1 MSVKVKS
8 RYDKYI
14 PLFGKA
20 NDKRVRLFIHELE
33 EQALEN
39 NKGPLT
45 QSDVKFTKATSR
57 MENRVFTFKDTFPGA
72 NDNTVHSEWKLFMN
86 QLTARLAGKG
96 VNSEGLKVVRELKN
110 AGNEP
115 RSTKQVVWLLLLNL
129 ADLRSTSGA
138 SITLSEQADSVET
151 VVFKSQADMLN
162 AMTPNGLFF
171 EDNSNA
177 GALLANSIGM
187 NVNTLTA
194 MSSTDGNAAKALF
207 LQYASNPTLRSQ
219 LESTPADTVACSAI
233 IRNWVDNDVATYFN
247 VKVDE
252 FFVSLMLDE
261 AVSKPIEE
269 EGSTAFFEDVPSDE
283 ERYFRNAEGQ
293 LMERDYNNPNGR
305 PVFKGS
311 QAWEDLKKDGM
322 KSCLSTGVAQ
332 VSSTNTALTCAAYLQ
347 DCLAGSS
354 DGLSKCKNYM
364 RDHGFW
370 ESAKKEAASILPA
383 MILKT
388 LEAFGFAV
396 EMYKHEVTKQHLK
409 KIQSVR
415 SWLVSLNNLAK
426 DPSKSGLN
434 NDDVESISNNVKL
447 TGYLEM
453 LVTRVNNNP
462 TILNAG
468 YNGPLSKVGNNDY
481 FNGSKLST
489 FGLAAHQPSSFNL
502 ISNMERTNL
511 TVGNALG
518 MQMRSVGLPL
528 GIPFGV
534 PVVMTGGSYFNPIE
548 SLENRMKFPV
558 KQSWSIMERQY
569 DGLVERLK
577 RNNKSISSKDNSTIR
592 EYINKLRD
600 AEVKLTKTMLYAEK
614 YAKLIEVFDQQDGRS
629 SLSLDHLQKFVD
641 ARDGYFK
648 KVRERQNS
656 LVSIIRTVAEAV
668 TKEVKEE
675 SGNANEMLKL
685 NANSFQL

>member
-1 MSVKVKS
+1 MSVRSVKS

-14 PLFGKA
+14 PLFGRT
-20 NDKRVRLFIHELE
+20 NDKRIRLFIHELE
-33 EQALEN
+33 EQALES
-39 NKGPLT
+39 NKGQLS
-45 QSDVKFTKATSR
+45 QSDIKFTKATSR
-57 MENRVFTFKDTFPGA
+57 MENRVFQFKDRFPGA
-72 NDNTVHSEWKLFMN
+72 NDSTVHSEWKLFMN

-96 VNSEGLKVVRELKN
+96 VNSEGLKVVHELKN

-129 ADLRSTSGA
+129 ATLTSA
-138 SITLSEQADSVET
+138 SGVSVTLSEQADSVAT
-151 VVFKSQADMLN
+151 VLFKSQTDMLN
-162 AMTPNGLFF
+162 AMAPVGLFF
-171 EDNSNA
+171 EDHSNLS
-177 GALLANSIGM
+177 ALVANSVGM
-187 NVNTLTA
+187 SVATLTGA
-194 MSSTDGNAAKALF
+194 STTDGAAVKALF
-207 LQYASNPTLRSQ
+207 LQYVSNPTLRSQ
-219 LESTPADTVACSAI
+219 LESTPAVVTDCVNVITNWAAADTAS
-233 IRNWVDNDVATYFN
+233 YFN

-261 AVSKPIEE
+261 AVSKPLEE
-269 EGSTAFFEDVPSDE
+269 ESSSSFFDDASSDE
-283 ERYFRNAEGQ
+283 DRYFRNANGE

-305 PVFKGS
+305 PVFQGS

-332 VSSTNTALTCAAYLQ
+332 QSSTNSNLTCAAYLQ

-354 DGLSKCKNYM
+354 DGLGKCKNYM
-364 RDHGFW
+364 KDHGFW

-409 KIQSVR
+409 KIQPVR

-426 DPSKSGLN
+426 DSKSGLDE
-434 NDDVESISNNVKL
+434 NDVKAISDNEKL
-447 TGYLEM
+447 KGYLEM
-453 LVTRVNNNP
+453 LVARVNNNP
-462 TILNAG
+462 AILNAG
-468 YNGPLSKVGNNDY
+468 YNGPLSKISNNDY

-489 FGLAAHQPSSFNL
+489 FGLVPHMPSTFNL
-502 ISNMERTNL
+502 ISTMERTNM

-528 GIPFGV
+528 GVPMGV
-534 PVVMTGGSYFNPIE
+534 PIVMSGGSYFNPIE
-548 SLENRMKFPV
+548 SLESRMKFPV

-577 RNNKSISSKDNSTIR
+577 RNHKSISAKDNSTIR

-600 AEVKLTKTMLYAEK
+600 AEVKLTKTMLYTEK

-675 SGNANEMLKL
+675 SGNANEMFKL
-685 NANSFQL
+685 NANSFHV